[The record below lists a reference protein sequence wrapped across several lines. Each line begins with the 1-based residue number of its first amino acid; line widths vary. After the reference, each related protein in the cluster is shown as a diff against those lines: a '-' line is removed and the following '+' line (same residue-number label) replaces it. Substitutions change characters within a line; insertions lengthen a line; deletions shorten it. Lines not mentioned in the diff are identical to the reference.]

1 MKGEVGQRWS
11 LDPQPWSMT
20 ISVHLVL
27 IMAAQVAPV
36 VCPHYLPEFAQIHST
51 ESVMLSNHLIPCH
64 PLLLFSIFPGIRV
77 FSDELALHIRWP
89 KYCSF
94 SFSIGPVIYQIQL
107 YIYTFY
113 FIFLSIMVYIR
124 VLNTVPY

>member
-36 VCPHYLPEFAQIHST
+36 VKNPPVNAGGAKDMGSIPGLGRSLRVGNGTPLQCSCLENSMDRKEPGRLQST
-51 ESVMLSNHLIPCH
+51 
-64 PLLLFSIFPGIRV
+64 GQQRV
-77 FSDELALHIRWP
+77 GHD
-89 KYCSF
+89 
-94 SFSIGPVIYQIQL
+94 
-107 YIYTFY
+107 
-113 FIFLSIMVYIR
+113 
-124 VLNTVPY
+124 

>member
-36 VCPHYLPEFAQIHST
+36 VKNPPVNAGDAKDMGSIPGLGRSLGVGNGTPLQCSCQENSMDRKEPGRLQST
-51 ESVMLSNHLIPCH
+51 GRQRAGH
-64 PLLLFSIFPGIRV
+64 
-77 FSDELALHIRWP
+77 D
-89 KYCSF
+89 
-94 SFSIGPVIYQIQL
+94 
-107 YIYTFY
+107 
-113 FIFLSIMVYIR
+113 
-124 VLNTVPY
+124 

>member
-36 VCPHYLPEFAQIHST
+36 VKNPPVNAGDAKDMGSIPGLGRSLGVGNGTPLQCSCIACRLFTDQQQGKPCFLGIFHLNGSLSSVNMYVHSLGMW
-51 ESVMLSNHLIPCH
+51 V
-64 PLLLFSIFPGIRV
+64 
-77 FSDELALHIRWP
+77 
-89 KYCSF
+89 
-94 SFSIGPVIYQIQL
+94 GPVAI
-107 YIYTFY
+107 
-113 FIFLSIMVYIR
+113 SNVAA
-124 VLNTVPY
+124 

>member
-36 VCPHYLPEFAQIHST
+36 VKNP
-51 ESVMLSNHLIPCH
+51 
-64 PLLLFSIFPGIRV
+64 
-77 FSDELALHIRWP
+77 
-89 KYCSF
+89 
-94 SFSIGPVIYQIQL
+94 PV
-107 YIYTFY
+107 
-113 FIFLSIMVYIR
+113 
-124 VLNTVPY
+124 NAGGA

>member
-36 VCPHYLPEFAQIHST
+36 VRIR
-51 ESVMLSNHLIPCH
+51 LSMQEMQKTWVRSLGWED
-64 PLLLFSIFPGIRV
+64 PL
-77 FSDELALHIRWP
+77 E
-89 KYCSF
+89 
-94 SFSIGPVIYQIQL
+94 
-107 YIYTFY
+107 
-113 FIFLSIMVYIR
+113 
-124 VLNTVPY
+124 